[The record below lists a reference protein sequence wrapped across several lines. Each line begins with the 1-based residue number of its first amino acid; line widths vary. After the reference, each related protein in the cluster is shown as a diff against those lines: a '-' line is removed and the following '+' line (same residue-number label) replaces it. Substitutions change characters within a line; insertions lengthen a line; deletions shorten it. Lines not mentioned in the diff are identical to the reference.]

1 MGNITVKPCPV
12 NHAHRTEKIDL
23 GPSLKYDLC
32 KDCKE
37 DVEHLARLQGQ
48 EWDENDESW
57 VAKESEEDDG
67 YEDDYDDNEYQD
79 EDDED
84 FGHAVLQQ
92 PAFNPR
98 PVRVMGQGMKKI
110 VLHNN
115 PNSGAHHVAQ
125 ILMRA
130 FGKDAMEANYIM
142 MDAHYHG
149 QAKCFNVQDDAEGQR
164 VLDQIELIKQDL
176 EQMGG
181 PGIDVIKDILFTI
194 EDEQNP

>member
-1 MGNITVKPCPV
+1 MGNKLKPCPV
-12 NHAHRTEKIDL
+12 NPNHKTEKIDL

-37 DVEHLARLQGQ
+37 DVEHLAQLQGQ
-48 EWDENDESW
+48 SWSEDSETWESHEEENE
-57 VAKESEEDDG
+57 
-67 YEDDYDDNEYQD
+67 YEDDYEDNEYHD

-84 FGHAVLQQ
+84 FGHAVVQQ

-98 PVRVMGQGMKKI
+98 PVRVMGQGRKKI

-115 PNSGAHHVAQ
+115 PNSGAHHVAK
-125 ILMRA
+125 ILMEA

-149 QAKCFNVQDDAEGQR
+149 QAKCFNVQDEAEGQR
-164 VLDQIELIKQDL
+164 ILDQIELIKQEL
-176 EQMGG
+176 EQQGG
-181 PGIDVIKDILFTI
+181 PGIDVIKDIVFTI
-194 EDEQNP
+194 EDEANP